1 MMKKNRTINLL
12 KTMVKTSYDTN
23 GIIDADTKKLNKKSM
38 KVWLI
43 GIVLIVVI
51 YLSYI
56 AINLLKEVGASNAFL
71 EIFFLVLQIL
81 IMFQTILLVVS
92 TLYFSKDIENYL
104 SLPIPSIKL
113 LITKFSVMIIII
125 FVGEAIIALPSIFI
139 YGVRTLQNIFFYPLA
154 VIVLALVSIFLSTIV
169 SIIMIFVMK
178 IFRFIKNKY
187 LYQNI
192 IILVMTLLIFMPL
205 TNVLNIWS
213 DNAKDIGIVKNELYD
228 EENSKDETEEMQEL
242 TSIIQNI
249 RHTNK
254 YFIVTEIGVNALSD
268 IDYKSIIYVLEIL
281 ALDLLALMIFLMIGK
296 FTYIK
301 DILWNLSVF
310 NKKKNKKVNLYKKC
324 KVRNKLYSYL
334 RNEIK
339 SIIKSP
345 TYFIHYIYNILIVLT
360 VIVFITATLFPIIL
374 QAINETLEDDIF
386 NVLTFGFGGF
396 SIIIG
401 IIQVIF
407 TLSSLSLT
415 AISRYGKNATFFKYI
430 PIKFKTQ
437 FRLKNMPQI
446 IINTI
451 IIVVILGTIHYLIP
465 TINNSYI
472 LLMFI
477 IAMLLNI
484 INSNILL
491 FLDLARPRLNY
502 ENEITVIK
510 QNDNKLFQ
518 YILTVV
524 MCFIIWYLNEITKEL
539 NLNMA
544 ILIEMIVFSVIV
556 IGMEIFIHKKA
567 NKLFKKII

>member
-254 YFIVTEIGVNALSD
+254 YFIVTEIGVNALS
-268 IDYKSIIYVLEIL
+268 
-281 ALDLLALMIFLMIGK
+281 
-296 FTYIK
+296 
-301 DILWNLSVF
+301 
-310 NKKKNKKVNLYKKC
+310 
-324 KVRNKLYSYL
+324 
-334 RNEIK
+334 
-339 SIIKSP
+339 
-345 TYFIHYIYNILIVLT
+345 
-360 VIVFITATLFPIIL
+360 
-374 QAINETLEDDIF
+374 EDDIF